1 MNPVKTEENHEAHHK
16 AKHVKIHINR
26 TPLESPNPTHGH
38 ALYVLGQIPAG
49 HHLYLEVQGDAEDEP
64 IFNRHEEVEL
74 HENDHFYSSTDVFKG
89 YTIVVNAEPKVV
101 NQNHVTFEEIVELAF
116 PKRPDQKTVYIVSYY
131 NGPAKN
137 PEGSLTKGKSVK
149 IKNKMVFDVTA
160 TNKS

>member
-1 MNPVKTEENHEAHHK
+1 MTPTHAEEKSADHHR

-26 TPLESPNPTHGH
+26 TPVESPEPTQGH
-38 ALYVLGQIPAG
+38 ALYVLGEIPTG
-49 HHLYLEVQGDAEDEP
+49 HHLYREVRGDDEDEP

-74 HENDHFYSSTDVFKG
+74 RENDHFYSTTDVFKG
-89 YTIVVNAEPKVV
+89 YTIVVNALPKTVH
-101 NQNHVTFEEIVELAF
+101 QNRVTFEEIVELAF
-116 PKRPDQKTVYIVSYY
+116 PKHPDRQTVYTVSYY

-137 PEGSLTKGKSVK
+137 PDGSLTKGKSVK